1 MIILRQALFTNN
13 RAVKKEAWKSAKRF
27 VDKCMEGNMSD
38 PSAIKAANKY
48 RETFSPYLSSCI
60 TGQPFP
66 KYLENMQKKAQKYAV
81 KKSRKRGM
89 VIKSSD
95 I

>member
-1 MIILRQALFTNN
+1 MIILRQALFTSN
-13 RAVKKEAWKSAKRF
+13 RAVRKEAWKSAKKF

-38 PSAIKAANKY
+38 PSAIKAASKY
-48 RETFSPYLSSCI
+48 SEIFNPYLSSRI

-66 KYLENMQKKAQKYAV
+66 KYLENIQKKAQKYAV
-81 KKSRKRGM
+81 KKSRKGGM